1 MSIHYLNRKAP
12 LHRAKHV
19 LCCAAFALLLQS
31 TQALAQVDELPVTV
45 QIKNETNINT
55 KGLEFSPTF
64 YEDGIVFISTN
75 NAGLTKTMDDYL
87 KLPAMSILRS
97 RRGAEGELGT
107 PEPFSK
113 EISSVYHEGPVCF
126 DRTAETVFYSS
137 NIVVGG
143 KEKLDKRGTQRM
155 RLYTAKKNGD
165 AWSTPTPLPFNTN

>member
-1 MSIHYLNRKAP
+1 M
-12 LHRAKHV
+12 
-19 LCCAAFALLLQS
+19 CCAAFALLLQS

-97 RRGAEGELGT
+97 RRGAEGELGH
-107 PEPFSK
+107 SK
-113 EISSVYHEGPVCF
+113 RAQSPAATTS
-126 DRTAETVFYSS
+126 
-137 NIVVGG
+137 
-143 KEKLDKRGTQRM
+143 
-155 RLYTAKKNGD
+155 
-165 AWSTPTPLPFNTN
+165 

>member
-87 KLPAMSILRS
+87 KLPAMSIHCGVLRHGRDHDAVLERGAAHGIRRKHRRATRS
-97 RRGAEGELGT
+97 RPRRSGRR
-107 PEPFSK
+107 
-113 EISSVYHEGPVCF
+113 C
-126 DRTAETVFYSS
+126 R
-137 NIVVGG
+137 
-143 KEKLDKRGTQRM
+143 
-155 RLYTAKKNGD
+155 
-165 AWSTPTPLPFNTN
+165 